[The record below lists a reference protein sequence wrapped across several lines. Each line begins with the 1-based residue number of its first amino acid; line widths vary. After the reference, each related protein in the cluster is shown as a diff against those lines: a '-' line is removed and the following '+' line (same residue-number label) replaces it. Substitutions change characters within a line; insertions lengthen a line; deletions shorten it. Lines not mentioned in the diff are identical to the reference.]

1 MESSFNYYSD
11 TPLPPGVTVEA
22 ARALL
27 HNHKAVIDF
36 SPLVIKSDRTLTPL
50 NDPAPFL
57 DPATAVSY
65 NVTDKISYLPFH
77 IWDGL
82 IEYQCSFEDHP
93 FGYKSKVWAAAGTII
108 EGICQIVE
116 SMDGEWVLKEEAIV
130 TCNVLLKPLIESTF
144 RASHEKLHVQFMET
158 LRRQQLERQGKDR
171 YA

>member
-27 HNHKAVIDF
+27 HNHQAMMDF
-36 SPLVIKSDRTLTPL
+36 SPLMIKNERTLTPPH
-50 NDPAPFL
+50 DPSPFL
-57 DPATAVSY
+57 DPTTAVSY
-65 NVTDKISYLPFH
+65 NVTEKISYLPFH

-82 IEYQCSFEDHP
+82 IEFQCSFEDHP
-93 FGYKSKVWAAAGTII
+93 FGYKSKVFAAAGTVI
-108 EGICQIVE
+108 ESISQIVE

-130 TCNVLLKPLIESTF
+130 TCNTMLKPLIESTF
-144 RASHEKLHVQFMET
+144 KAAHERIHVQFMER
-158 LRRQQLERQGKDR
+158 LQREQLERQGKDR